1 VTIASY
7 IHIGNSTTHQ
17 VGIKVISSADSP
29 RLQWEP
35 GSNILTTT
43 AKRQD
48 SRSKLAVFETMGVGD
63 GGGGG
68 VGDGEDDNRI
78 GENSYLV
85 KSLAICRGWQSVM
98 RYVLEI
104 LRRTPGCR

>member
-1 VTIASY
+1 
-7 IHIGNSTTHQ
+7 
-17 VGIKVISSADSP
+17 
-29 RLQWEP
+29 
-35 GSNILTTT
+35 
-43 AKRQD
+43 
-48 SRSKLAVFETMGVGD
+48 MGVGD
-63 GGGGG
+63 GGGGGVG